1 MYDLFTKEKGE
12 NTVTIEVMEL
22 EKIKKQIIET
32 VEDETIDVSDDTDS
46 EEALESVAIAPT
58 IKEVEE
64 IKVVTKLSMPS
75 RKMKVKIS
83 NELLQELE
91 SLQINFKLN

>member
-1 MYDLFTKEKGE
+1 M
-12 NTVTIEVMEL
+12 